1 MSLASTLLDRRIP
14 EMMLGEMKHKTPP
27 IVTVFIKFAGTIGRP
42 RTIKVYRVRRICQ
55 DALVSV
61 ARLPIST
68 TELAGTSREH
78 TISLANGCGMITVR
92 CSFNCSVNDLPN
104 LQSVLAYPRR
114 HSLAKFAQALAQLL
128 QGEDG
133 LEILQRAV
141 PKALHLPTE
150 KVTSTMQSF
159 LVSLCNQV
167 TWHTEDPGSLMHFF
181 FLNITCAMK
190 SYSSISDSSGT
201 VLSSQHI
208 VHSIAS
214 AKLHCLVC
222 CSPTLMINPQSVV
235 RGEHAFRR

>member
-1 MSLASTLLDRRIP
+1 M
-14 EMMLGEMKHKTPP
+14 
-27 IVTVFIKFAGTIGRP
+27 
-42 RTIKVYRVRRICQ
+42 YRVRRICQ
-55 DALVSV
+55 DSLVSV

-78 TISLANGCGMITVR
+78 TICLANGCGMITIR

-133 LEILQRAV
+133 LEILQQAV
-141 PKALHLPTE
+141 PKALHLPRAAE

-167 TWHTEDPGSLMHFF
+167 AWGYGQTFR
-181 FLNITCAMK
+181 
-190 SYSSISDSSGT
+190 
-201 VLSSQHI
+201 
-208 VHSIAS
+208 
-214 AKLHCLVC
+214 
-222 CSPTLMINPQSVV
+222 CS
-235 RGEHAFRR
+235 